1 MNEPRYRQ
9 PDENDRETLLAL
21 SREDVGMTDV
31 YTYVSLHPALPQ
43 DFRLWLAENGT
54 EITCVLYDDGA
65 YYTRNELADGS
76 FAAVRTVQGVPIFAA
91 PREKYR
97 LVLMEGREEGKVCE
111 NVVPLTGKE
120 LLGVLR
126 LMSDTQTLPDYL
138 EKRYVDIVRGI
149 NAGLCSYLGV
159 YEDGAL
165 VSCGGIVA
173 SNEKYALIG
182 NIFTREDRRG
192 KGLARTVVTTLVNE
206 AKQKDLIPILYCEKE
221 TTGFYRKLGFFET
234 ER

>member
-21 SREDVGMTDV
+21 SREAVGMTDV

-43 DFRLWLAENGT
+43 DSRLWLAENGT

-76 FAAVRTVQGVPIFAA
+76 FAAVRTVHGVPIFAA
-91 PREKYR
+91 PRDQYR

-165 VSCGGIVA
+165 VSCGGIAA

-192 KGLARTVVTTLVNE
+192 RGLASGIVNALAKEARRKGLV
-206 AKQKDLIPILYCEKE
+206 PILYCEKQMS
-221 TTGFYRKLGFFET
+221 GFYRRLGFYEK